1 MMEWLYLYGHI
12 TLCHGIIDV
21 GDQMKSKINVVFNL
35 AFLLERDNISQ
46 AQLMRDVKAVSKAQV
61 YRWIHKGEMPHVGY
75 VLRMHD
81 KYGWTLREMF
91 REEESE

>member
-1 MMEWLYLYGHI
+1 
-12 TLCHGIIDV
+12 
-21 GDQMKSKINVVFNL
+21 MKSKINVVFNL
-35 AFLLERDNISQ
+35 AFLLERDNITQ
-46 AQLMRDVKAVSKAQV
+46 AQLIKDVKPSSKAQV

-91 REEESE
+91 EEVDNDETEDNN